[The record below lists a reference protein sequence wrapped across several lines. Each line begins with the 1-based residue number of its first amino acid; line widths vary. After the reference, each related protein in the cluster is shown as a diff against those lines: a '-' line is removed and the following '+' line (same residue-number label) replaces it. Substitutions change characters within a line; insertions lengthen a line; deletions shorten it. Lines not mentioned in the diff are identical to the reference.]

1 MYTAATFHPEMPKE
15 ASGAPGFSPKYP
27 PSQSART
34 LASDSAMRLNKK
46 YGLGE
51 SILRYIGVAGE
62 ADGFPRRKP
71 KEKEITVPSD
81 IPNSG
86 DQAAHDQQTHTAT
99 GAPATPGAASVGP
112 IQPAPAPAPV
122 KSGPSALK
130 IILIVILVFVG
141 LGILGAGAVVWRVA
155 RAVHVS
161 GPNGQFTMNTP
172 NGTITANSN
181 ETFTASDLGTDIYP
195 GATEG
200 KGSMRMTLPTGS
212 MVSAVFVTP
221 DSKDQVVSYY
231 KDKLGSDASTF
242 DNATSAIITANKGKD
257 ESVMVTVTANQSQYG
272 GKTQITIVHSTNNK
286 PS

>member
-1 MYTAATFHPEMPKE
+1 
-15 ASGAPGFSPKYP
+15 
-27 PSQSART
+27 
-34 LASDSAMRLNKK
+34 
-46 YGLGE
+46 
-51 SILRYIGVAGE
+51 
-62 ADGFPRRKP
+62 
-71 KEKEITVPSD
+71 
-81 IPNSG
+81 
-86 DQAAHDQQTHTAT
+86 
-99 GAPATPGAASVGP
+99 
-112 IQPAPAPAPV
+112 
-122 KSGPSALK
+122 
-130 IILIVILVFVG
+130 
-141 LGILGAGAVVWRVA
+141 
-155 RAVHVS
+155 
-161 GPNGQFTMNTP
+161 MNTP